1 MGGMNQNFRRLS
13 LLAGSVALASLLT
26 ACPGRRVYEPVV
38 TLKFTLPEGA
48 VMGTP
53 GEPLTIRAMY
63 TTRDEAGQ
71 VVMKPLPEGSGYD
84 YFSGREGS
92 ITLNKLSLD
101 KVLADG
107 KCLPYRADKVT
118 RVTEPAATRSCDINF
133 FVYAGVGNG
142 PATPST
148 ANLRYLTHDTYSY
161 AGQNFT
167 YTSAL
172 SSDGLTSQET
182 GTRRAGWSLVRH
194 LVLHPSDA
202 PNTYRV
208 VRDSVDDSQLKL
220 PITLHAP
227 SDYFTS
233 MGVSTGGAQ

>member
-1 MGGMNQNFRRLS
+1 MNQNFRRLT

-26 ACPGRRVYEPVV
+26 ACPGRRMYDPGV
-38 TLKFTLPEGA
+38 TLRFSLPEGESQSGPMA
-48 VMGTP
+48 
-53 GEPLTIRAMY
+53 IQAMY

-71 VVMKPLPEGSGYD
+71 VVMKPLPEGSGYG
-84 YFSGREGS
+84 YFGGREGS
-92 ITLNKLSLD
+92 ITLNKVSLD

-118 RVTEPAATRSCDINF
+118 RVTEPAAVRSCDINF
-133 FVYAGVGNG
+133 FVYSGSANS
-142 PATPST
+142 PAQPSS

-167 YTSAL
+167 YTSAF
-172 SSDGLTSQET
+172 SDKGLTSQET

-208 VRDSVDDSQLKL
+208 VRDSVEDSQLNL